1 MWQVLWLNMTLRQP
15 YNSQQSHQW
24 QVINVWLQFNGY
36 TPSASWNEV
45 YEKIKKM
52 EKDAS
57 EGTVAGGEEKS
68 YESGSDMFGF
78 SNPKVLKLIQVC
90 SFINSLFRSG
100 T

>member
-1 MWQVLWLNMTLRQP
+1 
-15 YNSQQSHQW
+15 
-24 QVINVWLQFNGY
+24 
-36 TPSASWNEV
+36 
-45 YEKIKKM
+45 M

>member
-1 MWQVLWLNMTLRQP
+1 
-15 YNSQQSHQW
+15 
-24 QVINVWLQFNGY
+24 
-36 TPSASWNEV
+36 
-45 YEKIKKM
+45 M

-57 EGTVAGGEEKS
+57 EGTVAEGGEEKG

-90 SFINSLFRSG
+90 SFINSLFWSG